1 MKYELTIFKNQF
13 DNKTHRKMGFDTWES
28 FTGLLYGLSLKEGQK
43 GGRNSSPL
51 ISPAVFTDGTTRAN
65 ANVTHWGSWAAVDV
79 DDHNYPVTDLKELE
93 EAIKKDFGQYEYVV
107 YNTASSREPEHP
119 KDTANYPK
127 FRIVFHLDKP
137 VQSEDIKKLWFALNT
152 EVGEIGDPQTKDLA
166 RMYYI
171 PAVYP
176 GAWSF
181 FFRNS
186 GKPVNVAELIA
197 KHPFAEKQGTSFLD
211 RLPPDMQRAV
221 INHRKESLNNTNYT
235 WTSYR
240 NCPFLHKRLALEY
253 KAITGTG
260 WYNKSYSIMVN
271 IATNAIRKG
280 YPITATQIA
289 TMCREMDSENA
300 ETKNRY
306 KKRNYEKEADG
317 ALEYAYRRC

>member
-1 MKYELTIFKNQF
+1 MKYELTIFKSPF
-13 DNKTHRKMGFDTWES
+13 DNKTHRKMSLSSWDEFVN
-28 FTGLLYGLSLKEGQK
+28 LLSKLYEQKGEK

-51 ISPAVFTDGTTRAN
+51 ISPAVFKTDTTRSN
-65 ANVTHWGSWAAVDV
+65 DNTLHWGGWCAVDV
-79 DDHNYPVTDLKELE
+79 DDHNFTHDVGELKKEIHKMFSE
-93 EAIKKDFGQYEYVV
+93 FDYVV
-107 YNTASSREPEHP
+107 YNTASSRS
-119 KDTANYPK
+119 DYLK
-127 FRIVFHLDKP
+127 FRIVFRTDQ
-137 VQSEDIKKLWFALNT
+137 VIDNTRIKHFWYALNT
-152 EVGEIGDPQTKDLA
+152 EIGEIGDPQTKDLS
-166 RMYYI
+166 RMYYV
-171 PAVYP
+171 PAQYP
-176 GAWSF
+176 NACSF
-181 FFRNS
+181 FFSNS
-186 GKPVNVAELIA
+186 GRALDVDSLVR
-197 KHPFAEKQGTSFLD
+197 KHPFAQKQGLTFLD

-221 INHRKESLNNTNYT
+221 INHRKESLENTNYS

-289 TMCREMDSENA
+289 TMCREMDSENP